1 MKKAEFIAKLAE
13 ASDYNKTVCEAFW
26 GLCMNIIGEELAS
39 GGEITLSNIGK
50 LKIKATKA
58 RKGHNPKTGEEI
70 QIPAKKKVVFTVSKE
85 LKTKLS

>member
-13 ASDYNKTVCEAFW
+13 ASKYNKSVCEAFW
-26 GLCMNIIGEELAS
+26 DLCTDIIAEELIG

-50 LKIKATKA
+50 LKVKTTKA
-58 RKGHNPKTGEEI
+58 RKGRNPKTGEEI

-85 LKTKLS
+85 LKNKLS